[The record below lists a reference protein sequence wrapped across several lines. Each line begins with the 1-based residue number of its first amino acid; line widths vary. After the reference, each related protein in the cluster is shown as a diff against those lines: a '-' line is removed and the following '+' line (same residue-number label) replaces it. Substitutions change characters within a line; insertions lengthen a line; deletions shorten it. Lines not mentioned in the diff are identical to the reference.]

1 MGMAGSILEPHTFWY
16 RKMAMSSL
24 SIYKDLHD
32 YLNQVVIDQ
41 FSFTAAG
48 EKQLSCSSE
57 QEIGQRIK
65 GQL

>member
-1 MGMAGSILEPHTFWY
+1 
-16 RKMAMSSL
+16 MAMSSL

-32 YLNQVVIDQ
+32 YLNNVVIDQ

-48 EKQLSCSSE
+48 EKQLSCGSG

>member
-1 MGMAGSILEPHTFWY
+1 
-16 RKMAMSSL
+16 MAMSSL

-32 YLNQVVIDQ
+32 YLNHVAIDN